1 MSEIEKIRQKK
12 LAELMA
18 RSTKTQPE
26 DGHPDSP
33 VELTDSHF
41 EEFIRRYDNVVVDC
55 WAPWCG
61 PCRMLSPT
69 IEAMAMSFKGRVV
82 FGKLNTDENYETT
95 GRFGISS
102 IPTLLYFKK
111 GELAGRTVGAL
122 PRSEI
127 EKQLEYLESL

>member
-18 RSTKTQPE
+18 RSAKTQPE
-26 DGHPDSP
+26 DGHPDAP
-33 VELTDSHF
+33 VELTDSQF

-69 IEAMAMSFKGRVV
+69 IDAMALSLKGRVV
-82 FGKLNTDENYETT
+82 FGKLNTDENYETA
-95 GRFGISS
+95 GKFGISS

-111 GELAGRTVGAL
+111 GQLAGRTVGAL